1 MLADDAIVAAVISA
15 ADDSHKTVLSTPRP
29 ESAAEEGTFTVS
41 VTEGPDKGLA
51 LSFDASAP
59 LRILLGQSP
68 ACGLRL
74 TDREVSRRHAAL
86 EIQPGGIRLTDLDS
100 TNGTYVDRVRVYDAL
115 LEGGETIRMGTTTL
129 SVDLQT
135 SRLRAAVPIAER
147 FGRML
152 GRSLEMR
159 RLYPLCARLAQANV
173 PLIIEGETGTGKE
186 VLAEAI
192 HQEGPRADQPFVV
205 FDCTTAPPTLVES
218 ELFGHERGAFTGAVS
233 TRIGVF
239 EQAHGGT
246 LLIDEIGDLELA
258 LQAKLLR
265 AIERGEIRRVGG
277 NKWIKVDVR
286 VLAATRRDLDRAVA
300 AGRFRDDLF
309 HRLAV
314 ARIELPPLRRR
325 RGDVALVA
333 SAIWAELGGNPV
345 DLTTEILA
353 RWEEEAWPGNIRELR
368 NAVSRQFALGELAA
382 SAFLRSDDAEGATSE
397 RAAATSVGP
406 ALDAV
411 EHVLDAGLPFV
422 EARARLVAEFE
433 RRYVERAMRVHPDPA
448 KAAAASGVGQ
458 RYFQVLR
465 AKTRGG
471 RP

>member
-1 MLADDAIVAAVISA
+1 VSFTDEVHTKTVISP
-15 ADDSHKTVLSTPRP
+15 PR
-29 ESAAEEGTFTVS
+29 EEGATEEGTFTVS
-41 VTEGPDKGLA
+41 VTEGPDKG
-51 LSFDASAP
+51 STVTFDASAP
-59 LRILLGQSP
+59 SRVLIGQSP
-68 ACGLRL
+68 ACELRL
-74 TDREVSRRHAAL
+74 TDREASRRHAAL
-86 EIQPGGIRLTDLDS
+86 EIVPGGIRVTDLDS
-100 TNGTYVDRVRVYDAL
+100 TNGTYVDRVRVFDAL
-115 LEGGETIRMGTTTL
+115 LEGGEILRIGTTNM
-129 SVDLQT
+129 SVDLQ
-135 SRLRAAVPIAER
+135 SARQRAAVPIAER

-186 VLAEAI
+186 VLAEAL
-192 HQEGPRADQPFVV
+192 HQEGPRSEQPFVV

-246 LLIDEIGDLELA
+246 LLIDEIGDLELP

-277 NKWIKVDVR
+277 SKWIKVDVR

-314 ARIELPPLRRR
+314 ARIELPPLRKR
-325 RGDVALVA
+325 RGDVGLIA
-333 SAIWAELGGNPV
+333 SAIWAELGGNLD
-345 DLTTEILA
+345 DLPNAVVA
-353 RWEEEAWPGNIRELR
+353 RWEEDAWPGNIRELR
-368 NAVSRQFALGELAA
+368 NAVSRQLALGELAGA
-382 SAFLRSDDAEGATSE
+382 AFQRSDDGEQATDD
-397 RAAATSVGP
+397 AAPPASVQNGV
-406 ALDAV
+406 DAV
-411 EHVLDAGLPFV
+411 ERVLDAALPFV

-433 RRYVERAMRVHPDPA
+433 RRYVERAMRVHVDPA

-458 RYFQVLR
+458 RYFQMLR
-465 AKTRGG
+465 AKTRG
-471 RP
+471 